1 MMKFN
6 KLINLELT
14 QSSGQ
19 TSQPPWV
26 INEEGEYQSLLILKE
41 SPVLIKL
48 SQKNFKSF
56 NLNYELPLNLDSSIN
71 KKSSFLIDNLH
82 LDTQSPPL

>member
-56 NLNYELPLNLDSSIN
+56 NLNYELPLNLDS
-71 KKSSFLIDNLH
+71 
-82 LDTQSPPL
+82 